1 MGFEDGMS
9 YQDKLPWQ
17 NASQLDRQNQ
27 DDGSGEVFLLINS
40 DFGGRRGDNM
50 VHVQASICNALW
62 FLGNYFKGVER
73 VAKGLATDWVPW
85 ILRPDVGTIEK
96 IKNGM
101 YKIYSFKNVYVEI
114 KDNICKIYSF

>member
-50 VHVQASICNALW
+50 VHVQASICSGRLSVN
-62 FLGNYFKGVER
+62 
-73 VAKGLATDWVPW
+73 
-85 ILRPDVGTIEK
+85 
-96 IKNGM
+96 
-101 YKIYSFKNVYVEI
+101 IYNDHYLIVMKRI
-114 KDNICKIYSF
+114 

>member
-50 VHVQASICNALW
+50 VHVQASICKSEICLHLW
-62 FLGNYFKGVER
+62 GNCSESI
-73 VAKGLATDWVPW
+73 PW
-85 ILRPDVGTIEK
+85 WDKKKLCHLVLPDDRPK
-96 IKNGM
+96 I
-101 YKIYSFKNVYVEI
+101 
-114 KDNICKIYSF
+114 